1 MEEDKIPLAKSPE
14 AWRTTAIGL
23 NRSAHIIWKKWFGI
37 FGRLEEGKTVKVTP
51 QEAGDVSLLLF
62 PFLLLAGLALE
73 NALKGLLIC
82 NDPSIVDSK
91 VKWDIGLGGHDLWAL
106 AESTGLNP
114 TSDEKEFL
122 DALTQAVLWSGR
134 YPVPK
139 HHGNESDIG
148 IPTGPFLRNLDTTS
162 LVSCM
167 SELKN
172 AFDNIYS
179 QVLKRYPELKA
190 DKPTK
195 AISADAKSR
204 AAE

>member
-1 MEEDKIPLAKSPE
+1 MEEDKTPLAKLPE
-14 AWRTTAIGL
+14 AWRRTAIGL
-23 NRSAHIIWKKWFGI
+23 KRSADIIWEKWFGI
-37 FGRLEEGKTVKVTP
+37 FSRLEGGKTAKATP
-51 QEAGDVSLLLF
+51 QEVGDVYLLL
-62 PFLLLAGLALE
+62 PSFLLLAGLALE

-91 VKWDIGLGGHDLWAL
+91 VKWDIGLGGHDLGAL
-106 AESTGLNP
+106 VESTGLNP

-148 IPTGPFLRNLDTTS
+148 IPLGPFLRNLDITS
-162 LVSCM
+162 TVSRM
-167 SELKN
+167 SKLKN
-172 AFDNIYS
+172 TFDNIYS

-190 DKPTK
+190 DKPDK
-195 AISADAKSR
+195 ANSADR
-204 AAE
+204 